1 MMLVYVVVGHTMAHC
16 YSRARP
22 GVHPPNTRAECARGL
37 VRGSVDL
44 SVVCVDGGMYLG
56 ARAFL
61 EIGVDGRLRA
71 WERRGEEGEVNWE
84 VHDLTEQHCGSQPSS
99 SSSSSSFL

>member
-1 MMLVYVVVGHTMAHC
+1 MAHC

-22 GVHPPNTRAECARGL
+22 GVHPPNTRAECSRGL

-71 WERRGEEGEVNWE
+71 WERRRGEEEGEEDEVSWK
-84 VHDLTEQHCGSQPSS
+84 VHDLTEQHCGSEPSS
-99 SSSSSSFL
+99 SSSSSSSTLSSSL